1 MLSQPKATPAAV
13 CPARCGLP
21 FPIRPSTLALL
32 AAFSLAACQPRTVA
46 LSGADPAD
54 PAARVAPVRTSAV
67 TAPSTSLRPVAPAA
81 WGQRNDAGTPRPEPS
96 R

>member
-1 MLSQPKATPAAV
+1 MLSQPKATPAAA

-21 FPIRPSTLALL
+21 FPIRPSALALL
-32 AAFSLAACQPRTVA
+32 AAFSLVACQPRTVA

-54 PAARVAPVRTSAV
+54 PTARVAPLRNSAV
-67 TAPSTSLRPVAPAA
+67 TAPSASLRPVAPAA
-81 WGQRNDAGTPRPEPS
+81 WGQRNDADAPRPAPS